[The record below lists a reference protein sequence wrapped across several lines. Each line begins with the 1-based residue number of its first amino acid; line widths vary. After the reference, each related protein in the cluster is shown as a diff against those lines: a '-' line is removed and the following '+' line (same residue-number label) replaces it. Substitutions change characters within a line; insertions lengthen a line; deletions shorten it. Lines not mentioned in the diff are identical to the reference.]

1 MQQLST
7 EPDDIMTELQ
17 SMERARETV
26 HAIISQEE
34 RAASSSAIKV
44 ATYLGADIIEEV
56 APQGSELNSVDVARR
71 YGTSRT
77 PVREALM
84 MLEKQGLVQILPRRR
99 PRVDVV
105 DLDRAREIFRARAIL
120 MESLAPDVIRLATSE
135 EFERLEA
142 KVGRMEL
149 ALRRGDHRAFF
160 WANTEFHILNL
171 HAARNSTITQIV
183 SALLLRSMWL
193 RRWTL
198 DVPHRREESLQEHRR
213 LCRAYRAGDVEM
225 ARLLNRL
232 ILLGAL
238 RALEDSQKSA

>member
-1 MQQLST
+1 MPKPT
-7 EPDDIMTELQ
+7 TKPDSLMTELQ

-34 RAASSSAIKV
+34 RAASSSAITV

-56 APQGSELNSVDVARR
+56 AHQGSDLNSVELARR

-84 MLEKQGLVQILPRRR
+84 LLEKQGLVQILPRRR
-99 PRVDVV
+99 PRVGVV
-105 DLDRAREIFRARAIL
+105 DIDRAREIFRARAVL
-120 MESLAPDVIRLATSE
+120 MESLAPEIIRLGTDE
-135 EFERLEA
+135 DLDRLESETS
-142 KVGRMEL
+142 RMEA
-149 ALRRGDHRAFF
+149 ALQCGDRRAFF

-171 HAARNSTITQIV
+171 HAARNSTITEIV

-193 RRWTL
+193 RRRTL
-198 DVPHRREESLQEHRR
+198 DVPRRREESLDEHRR

-225 ARLLNRL
+225 SRLLNRL
-232 ILLGAL
+232 IHLGAL
-238 RALEDSQKSA
+238 RALEDSQQS